1 MKTKKTRRNISS
13 STRAIQSWNLTLV
26 SSAAQRIKRVNWL
39 TSVHGRNK
47 KNCHFY
53 RTIKIR
59 VLIITIILRESSKF
73 RNNRCSRDSRIR
85 ISTIIVLTLVGL
97 KVITTITILKRM
109 VRIIRFCLLNE
120 KEVKRINS
128 KSMMKMMKKKCS
140 SKAWS
145 ERKELSFI
153 TMKTMM
159 RKSKIAKSM
168 WVMLI
173 VQLFRVK
180 ARKSS

>member
-1 MKTKKTRRNISS
+1 
-13 STRAIQSWNLTLV
+13 
-26 SSAAQRIKRVNWL
+26 
-39 TSVHGRNK
+39 
-47 KNCHFY
+47 
-53 RTIKIR
+53 
-59 VLIITIILRESSKF
+59 LRESSKF

-140 SKAWS
+140 SKA
-145 ERKELSFI
+145 
-153 TMKTMM
+153 
-159 RKSKIAKSM
+159 
-168 WVMLI
+168 
-173 VQLFRVK
+173 
-180 ARKSS
+180 